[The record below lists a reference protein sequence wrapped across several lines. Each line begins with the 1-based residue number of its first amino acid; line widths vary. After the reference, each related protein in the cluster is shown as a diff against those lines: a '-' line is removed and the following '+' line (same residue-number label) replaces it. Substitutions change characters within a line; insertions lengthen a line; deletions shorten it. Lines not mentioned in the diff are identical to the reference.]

1 MIILLLAL
9 TPEEKQKISE
19 YVELYS
25 QDLYSFACRLTL
37 SRGEAEDLF
46 QQTWLKVVDNIEKYK
61 EDNFKAW
68 LFTICSNQFKDN
80 YRKKARYSKI
90 VKDDYSDNEK
100 KDFVINSAKGNDDTE
115 IKVERRDTKMAII
128 NKINSLSEKHRE
140 PILMFYFQDM
150 KYEDIAKDLNIP
162 VGTVRS
168 RINTA
173 KKILKK
179 QMEGESNV

>member
-1 MIILLLAL
+1 MIIFLLAL
-9 TPEEKQKISE
+9 TPEEKQQISE

-25 QDLYSFACRLTL
+25 QDLYNFACRLTL
-37 SRGEAEDLF
+37 NKNDAEDLF
-46 QQTWLKVVDNIEKYK
+46 QQTWLKVVNNIEKYK

-68 LFTICSNQFKDN
+68 LFKICSNQFKDN
-80 YRKKARYSKI
+80 YRKKVRYNKM
-90 VKDDYSDNEK
+90 VKDDYADSNK
-100 KDFVINSAKGNDDTE
+100 KDFVINSAKSSDETE
-115 IKVERRDTKMAII
+115 IKVERRDTKLAII
-128 NKINSLSEKHRE
+128 NRINTLSEKHRE

-150 KYEDIAKDLNIP
+150 KYEDIAKNLDIP

-173 KKILKK
+173 KKMLKE